1 MMQKFAGKYKS
12 AGFVPADVVRSPIVS
27 KSPIRAGS
35 NTAHIPSRTTA
46 GHSTAPVERHYTGNA
61 IIGIATMH
69 KSNAVPVF
77 SNAEA
82 KDLATM
88 RRS

>member
-1 MMQKFAGKYKS
+1 MQKFAGKYRS
-12 AGFVPADVVRSPIVS
+12 AGFVPADIVRTPIVQEA
-27 KSPIRAGS
+27 PTRAGS
-35 NTAHIPSRTTA
+35 STAHIPSRSTA
-46 GHSTAPVERHYTGNA
+46 GHSTAPVERHYTGSA

-77 SNAEA
+77 SDAEA

-88 RRS
+88 RRN